1 MYLQNPQKGLDMTRV
16 NVKDLPIAA
25 NVCEQVLREVERQPQ
40 WSMAHV
46 IMNPMAASL
55 LHNHQRMTE
64 IYVITKGY
72 GELGLGVPEP
82 DGCFHQV
89 VAGSSFEIPAGVPH
103 MLRNESSSHLEHL
116 VFALPPFDPV
126 DVQLLDERCLGEEV
140 RPLSLPKVQE
150 CFDGA
155 KILSYAFPHL
165 DLSIAFGWVINDPT
179 RRKQPHYHKKITEFI
194 FVIEG
199 KGFIEINRVRQ
210 PIQPGDWI
218 QIDPETEHALINESP
233 EDMVVVCT
241 CSPAFEMKDVHYHL

>member
-1 MYLQNPQKGLDMTRV
+1 MTKL
-16 NVKDLPIAA
+16 NVKDLPIAV
-25 NVCEQVLREVERQPQ
+25 NVCEQVLREVENQPK

-82 DGCFHQV
+82 DSCFHQV
-89 VAGSSFEIPAGVPH
+89 VSGSAYEIPVGVPH
-103 MLRNESSSHLEHL
+103 MLRNKSSGHLEHL
-116 VFALPPFDPV
+116 VFALPPFDPA
-126 DVQLLDERCLGEEV
+126 DVHLLGEKRLAEDV
-140 RPLSLPKVQE
+140 RPVSLPEVQE

-165 DLSIAFGWVINDPT
+165 DLSVAFGWVINDAA
-179 RRKQPHYHKKITEFI
+179 RRKQPHYHKKVTEFV
-194 FVIEG
+194 FVVEG

-210 PIQPGDWI
+210 PIQSGDWI
-218 QIDPETEHALINESP
+218 RIDPETEHALINESP

-241 CSPAFEMKDVHYHL
+241 CSPSFDMDDVHYRR